1 VKCHCPE
8 TFRRTFAN
16 VIYVSN
22 ISGVIESFHVNET
35 LAISPVEFFSFGVTI
50 GCLITTAVCEVFGRT
65 IVYKIGLPLTVVFTI
80 VGGTAKNF
88 ATIGTAR
95 TLAGLFIS
103 PTLTCGIGIL
113 NDIWDVRADKLGTLF
128 VVLYAMKIVWS
139 APINAMV
146 SGSLISH
153 HSWRWSFWVTTIM
166 VGGLPPSQH
175 FFMPETYEPEVL
187 RTRAKR

>member
-1 VKCHCPE
+1 VFDVPG
-8 TFRRTFAN
+8 A
-16 VIYVSN
+16 
-22 ISGVIESFHVNET
+22 IESFHVNET
-35 LAISPVEFFSFGVTI
+35 LAILAVAFFSFGVAI

-65 IVYKIGLPLTVVFTI
+65 IVYKIGLSLIVVFTI

-88 ATIGTAR
+88 ATMGTAR
-95 TLAGLFIS
+95 TLASLFIS

-128 VVLYAMKIVWS
+128 AVLYAINIVRS
-139 APINAMV
+139 APIGAMV

-153 HSWRWSFWVTTIM
+153 HSGRWFFWVTTIM
-166 VGGLPPSQH
+166 VGAAAVPA

-187 RTRAKR
+187 RMRAKR